1 VSIEPRAQPR
11 LFENHRYAEFL
22 ERPNRFVIR
31 ARDPETGEVLTCHC
45 PNPGSL
51 AELALPGTPL
61 ILERRRTPGATA
73 WTAAAARYRGGIVP
87 LYSARANGVARDLVL
102 PRLFPEA
109 SGVRPEFRIGGSRFD
124 FTFVDPEGGR
134 HLAEVK
140 SCSLVERGVAMF
152 PDAPSARALRHLE
165 ELAAL
170 SREGWTCHVLFLIQH
185 GHPRTFIPNL
195 HTDPAFAA
203 ALGSLAPRLDLRA
216 VSLETSE
223 DGGARIVSDRIPIDL
238 GHTDLAASDRGS
250 YLVVLELA
258 DPAEIETGSLG
269 RIAFPAGWYVYAGS
283 ARTGL
288 SARVARHLRRS
299 GKRLRWHI
307 DYLTL
312 RARSLRGLALASYE
326 NLECELAAALARI
339 GGERIPGFGSS
350 DCRCPGHL
358 LRFASDPMK
367 DRAFLDVLFRF
378 RHELALERPS

>member
-1 VSIEPRAQPR
+1 MDDGITR
-11 LFENHRYAEFL
+11 LFENHRAAEFL

-31 ARDPETGEVLTCHC
+31 ARDPETGEVLVCHC

-73 WTAAAARYRGGIVP
+73 WTAAAALYRGGVVP
-87 LYSARANGVARDLVL
+87 LYSARANAVTRDLVF

-109 SGVRPEFRIGGSRFD
+109 SGIRPEFRIGGSRFD
-124 FTFVDPEGGR
+124 FYFEDPAGGR

-152 PDAPSARALRHLE
+152 PDAPSARASRHLA

-185 GHPRTFIPNL
+185 GYPRVFIPNL

-203 ALGSLAPRLDLRA
+203 ALGTLSPGLDLRA
-216 VSLETSE
+216 ISLETSE
-223 DGGARIVSDRIPIDL
+223 DGRVRIVSDRVAIDL
-238 GHTDLAASDRGS
+238 GHTDLADADRGS

-258 DPAEIETGSLG
+258 EPAEIETGSLG
-269 RIAFPAGWYVYAGS
+269 RIYFPAGWYVYAGS
-283 ARTGL
+283 ARKGL

-299 GKRLRWHI
+299 GKRLRWHV
-307 DYLTL
+307 DYL
-312 RARSLRGLALASYE
+312 ARQTRSARGLALASYD
-326 NLECELAAALARI
+326 NLECELAEALTRI
-339 GGERIPGFGSS
+339 GGLRIPGFGSS

-367 DRAFLDVLFRF
+367 DRGFLDVLFYY
-378 RHELALERPS
+378 RHERALEGNPRG